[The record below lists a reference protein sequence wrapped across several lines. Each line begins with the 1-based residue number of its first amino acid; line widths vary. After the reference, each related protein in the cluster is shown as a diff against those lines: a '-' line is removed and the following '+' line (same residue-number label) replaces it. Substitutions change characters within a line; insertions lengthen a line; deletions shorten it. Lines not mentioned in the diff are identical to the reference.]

1 MVRYV
6 DRDYIKVGLKCP
18 KIDKVCMFC
27 GSSAWN
33 PVTRKHNSTES
44 LFCGTAPASWDI
56 RVDSLPDCPQNMTKA
71 QLSNWQKKQKNKRP
85 LKLIEKIR

>member
-1 MVRYV
+1 
-6 DRDYIKVGLKCP
+6 
-18 KIDKVCMFC
+18 MFC

-33 PVTRKHNSTES
+33 PVTRKHDSTES

-71 QLSNWQKKQKNKRP
+71 QLSNWQKKQKNK
-85 LKLIEKIR
+85 LINKYLINFCKYHNLFK